1 MKVWP
6 CTCWCW
12 NMRLWSSMGESLWN
26 KLPSVEGE
34 RHRQPS
40 CLEVNFTTVGV
51 PASVAG
57 HPKPRSAGQNSTLG
71 PAIHVSIWGSRANG
85 HPVIAAEPT
94 TWQRGVCLE
103 SQLCPPRERGV
114 NSQLRAR
121 SWEAHCRWG
130 MNWGLKKRFHRE
142 VSLAQ
147 FLLPV
152 PRSLVRWDAAGLR
165 LEKAMWPQPHPGCRK
180 RIKKEHTRAT

>member
-40 CLEVNFTTVGV
+40 SLVNFHHCGCT
-51 PASVAG
+51 ASVAR

-71 PAIHVSIWGSRANG
+71 PAIHVSIWGSGANG
-85 HPVIAAEPT
+85 HPVAAEPT

-103 SQLCPPRERGV
+103 SQLCPPRKGVWILSSEPGPERPTAGGAWTGV
-114 NSQLRAR
+114 WRR
-121 SWEAHCRWG
+121 G
-130 MNWGLKKRFHRE
+130 FHRE

-152 PRSLVRWDAAGLR
+152 QVTCEMGCSWAQP
-165 LEKAMWPQPHPGCRK
+165 EKAMWPQPHPRCRK

>member
-57 HPKPRSAGQNSTLG
+57 HPKPMSAGQNSTLG